1 MKRRGSSLIIGILFA
16 LVVVVPASGTDW
28 QAKLGAQSQD
38 KGRQVLAFL
47 PNEFWIH
54 VNDTIT
60 WTSAVD
66 ELHTVTLPAGAVR
79 LPFFVGCPGFS
90 TSPATFSGSCI
101 SAQAFTSP
109 NSFTV
114 LFAETGN
121 FKLTCLLHEDM
132 TGVVHVLEASTPLPH
147 DQAFYDTQGAQQAR
161 ELLAAQGMTMGDMQT
176 ENHEADVPN
185 TVIAG
190 TGRIFAT
197 GGGHQTVSILRF
209 VQPEIMVHVGDTV
222 EWTNPDA
229 ITPHTVTFGPDPP
242 TPIRNIP
249 SANVTTDPDGAR
261 HATIST
267 PSPTV
272 HSGFIQSA
280 HQERVGLPATAPGTT
295 RFRVTFTIPGVF
307 PYDCALHDDLGMV
320 GQIVVL
326 P

>member
-1 MKRRGSSLIIGILFA
+1 MNPSSRLFVILAVLIVGICA
-16 LVVVVPASGTDW
+16 PVPAWSTDW

-38 KGRQVLAFL
+38 KGRLVLALL

-60 WTSAVD
+60 WTPAVD
-66 ELHTVTLPAGAVR
+66 ALHTVTLPAGAVR

-132 TGVVHVLEASTPLPH
+132 TGVVHVLEASAPLPH

-190 TGRIFAT
+190 TRRSPSCVSSNRKLWSTSATRLSGRIQMPSHRT
-197 GGGHQTVSILRF
+197 RLPSV
-209 VQPEIMVHVGDTV
+209 
-222 EWTNPDA
+222 
-229 ITPHTVTFGPDPP
+229 
-242 TPIRNIP
+242 PIRQRP
-249 SANVTTDPDGAR
+249 LET
-261 HATIST
+261 
-267 PSPTV
+267 
-272 HSGFIQSA
+272 F
-280 HQERVGLPATAPGTT
+280 LPP
-295 RFRVTFTIPGVF
+295 
-307 PYDCALHDDLGMV
+307 M
-320 GQIVVL
+320 
-326 P
+326 